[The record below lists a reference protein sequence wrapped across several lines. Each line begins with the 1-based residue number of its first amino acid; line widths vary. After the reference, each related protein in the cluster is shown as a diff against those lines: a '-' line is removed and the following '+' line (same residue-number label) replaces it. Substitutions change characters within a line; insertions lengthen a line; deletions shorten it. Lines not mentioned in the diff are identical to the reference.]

1 MARPERETN
10 ATPGAYSFV
19 RFQNYVSDY
28 GSCIIVPQ
36 RSLIPFL
43 ADMYRALFRFGV
55 FNAVQSSCFDMV
67 RENEHLRGQMTSM
80 AIIDHEV
87 R

>member
-1 MARPERETN
+1 MAKPQRETN
-10 ATPGAYSFV
+10 ATPGAYDFV
-19 RFQNYVSDY
+19 RFQNYVSD
-28 GSCIIVPQ
+28 SCIIVLQ

-43 ADMYRALFRFGV
+43 ADMYRVLFMFGV

-80 AIIDHEV
+80 GIIDHEV